1 MKIVFLILAEYL
13 GILLFCCVV
22 FAGLYA
28 IVGTTVI
35 LLFPL
40 VAYALIRLLS

>member
-1 MKIVFLILAEYL
+1 MKLLLLTLTEYF
-13 GILLFCCVV
+13 GTLLLCCLV
-22 FAGLYA
+22 FASLYA
-28 IVGTTVI
+28 LVGTTVI